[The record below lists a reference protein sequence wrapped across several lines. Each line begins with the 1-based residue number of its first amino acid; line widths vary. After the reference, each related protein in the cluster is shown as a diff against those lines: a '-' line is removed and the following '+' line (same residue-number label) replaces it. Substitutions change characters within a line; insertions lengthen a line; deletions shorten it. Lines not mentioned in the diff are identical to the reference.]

1 MVSGPPHAHLGGW
14 GWDGR
19 PAHKMR
25 AMEVPIHSPL
35 EGNGFELSV
44 PAGRKSLLEGARPVS
59 AAFDDP
65 PAPGFIYAGA

>member
-1 MVSGPPHAHLGGW
+1 
-14 GWDGR
+14 
-19 PAHKMR
+19 MR

-65 PAPGFIYAGA
+65 PAPDFIYTGA